1 MGSVEDKVRLM
12 VKNIS
17 KVEDDIRL
25 GDYLIQDLGLDS
37 IDRMDLF
44 MNIEDEFDIKIS
56 YKEEKAILK
65 VQDIVNLIKKMGY

>member
-17 KVEDDIRL
+17 KVEDDIGL